1 MASVRSVIEAMRRSE
16 IDVATISLFLV
27 VVDGGKW
34 ENWGEGVCYWCLCD
48 FRVVVFGKKLLSR
61 LSSLSL
67 MFAALLRQREE

>member
-16 IDVATISLFLV
+16 INVSTISLFLV

-48 FRVVVFGKKLLSR
+48 FRVVMVFGRKLF
-61 LSSLSL
+61 LSL
-67 MFAALLRQREE
+67 WIFVLMHLP